1 MHGSRRERVHNS
13 SREQRLEQVFFYMLP
28 QKRQQVSVSAQRG
41 LQQRLARAAPPQGN
55 PFQSMSMSAMRR
67 APAAVISTHAR
78 VVCGARSFGTSD
90 GRPFPAV
97 FKDTKVICQ
106 GFTGAQVCVCWI
118 CVGLCLRCAR
128 HNDDH
133 NSTSSAPQPSLSIA
147 CAAARESKPAPLVNP
162 AVASVLLR
170 GAPPGCGLLLRLRE
184 SVHDL
189 TTRRL
194 LLLQGTFHSE
204 QAIAYG
210 TQMVGG
216 TNPKKAG
223 EEHLGLPVF
232 ASVAE
237 VG

>member
-1 MHGSRRERVHNS
+1 
-13 SREQRLEQVFFYMLP
+13 MLD
-28 QKRQQVSVSAQRG
+28 
-41 LQQRLARAAPPQGN
+41 L
-55 PFQSMSMSAMRR
+55 
-67 APAAVISTHAR
+67 
-78 VVCGARSFGTSD
+78 
-90 GRPFPAV
+90 
-97 FKDTKVICQ
+97 
-106 GFTGAQVCVCWI
+106 CW
-118 CVGLCLRCAR
+118 VMPVRCAR
-128 HNDDH
+128 RNDDH
-133 NSTSSAPQPSLSIA
+133 NSTSSAPQPSLSVA
-147 CAAARESKPAPLVNP
+147 CAAARVPKPAPPVKP

-170 GAPPGCGLLLRLRE
+170 GAPPGCGLLLRLHE
-184 SVHDL
+184 SVQNL

-237 VG
+237 VGEGHPWFVRPCAIGAALGMHIGLTLPEWYTACDCTDRLKRRLARLHLWCSCHHQWRRRPPWRPSRPRCHWWCASPRGSPSRTWSRCALLHEP